1 MQEVEQGGEEAKQ
14 ECDLRQNLTE
24 GTYFL
29 IPQGNSAVWVTL
41 QNCTDSR
48 QGSWVC
54 MHLYL
59 SVVGQELLDHGS
71 ERLKEGREEIVGE
84 EKKPKGRTRYWK
96 DHL

>member
-1 MQEVEQGGEEAKQ
+1 
-14 ECDLRQNLTE
+14 
-24 GTYFL
+24 
-29 IPQGNSAVWVTL
+29 
-41 QNCTDSR
+41 
-48 QGSWVC
+48 

-71 ERLKEGREEIVGE
+71 EWRKEGREEIVGE